1 MSNSNEN
8 DQEVIERFGM
18 ALRQAMVANGMS
30 ERRMAAALGITI
42 GTTQKY
48 FRGVVHPMKVATG
61 INQKLAAL
69 LGITLDALL
78 CFYETGKYENPVSF
92 PEVVGWVRSQAGIE
106 HLTPI
111 LEAMSQA
118 SRRLEPGSSALEQTL
133 PRYNWPMQEL
143 TAAGVSAALR
153 ERMGLTEEVMERL
166 AVDGKYDEELVE
178 AFSVAT
184 GLQEEDVR
192 RAFEAR
198 KPVDEV

>member
-1 MSNSNEN
+1 MSSFDKT
-8 DQEVIERFGM
+8 DQEMIGRFGM
-18 ALRQAMVANGMS
+18 ALRQAMVVNGMS

-48 FRGVVHPMKVATG
+48 FRGSVHPMKVATG

-69 LGITLDALL
+69 LGITLDALVR
-78 CFYETGKYENPVSF
+78 FYETGEYENAVSF
-92 PEVVGWVRSQAGIE
+92 PEVVSWVRSQAGIE

-118 SRRLEPGSSALEQTL
+118 SRRLEPGSTPPELPV
-133 PRYNWPMQEL
+133 PRYEWPMQEL

-166 AVDGKYDEELVE
+166 AVSGEYDEDLVE

-184 GLQEEDVR
+184 GLEEEDVR
-192 RAFEAR
+192 RAFAAR
-198 KPVDEV
+198 QSVDAL